1 MAAKASSAPFSTLPA
16 GYLLSGRY
24 SIQRSLG
31 QGGFGIT
38 YLAYDT
44 KLEIEVCVKELFVK
58 GSTVR
63 MDGERLASQDLE
75 VGVFDGWRRRFLS
88 EARSLARYDHAN
100 IVRVMDLFEGNGTAY
115 MVMEYVR
122 GMSLKQR
129 LSAGG
134 SMAEVDALAI
144 MGSLLDAVELVHAS
158 GQLHRDI
165 KPDNVLLT
173 DSGRVVLIDFGAAR
187 DFSEGGS
194 DTHSVQLTPG
204 YAPPEQYST
213 RARRGPFTDVYALGA
228 TMYFLLTGEKPLAA
242 TDRHL
247 EELPSPRSLNGEVS
261 EGVSEAV
268 MRALALRPED
278 RYATV
283 EALRKGLAVAPAPTS
298 PAAPTGA
305 PGSEPDPG
313 EAPVSAPPRAGRR
326 LAWVGGLLL
335 LVLLGWG
342 VKLLRSDRSSADG
355 VDAGALV
362 EDSVAVPVDEG
373 ERAEVPPSP
382 PVEMQEEEETQVPED
397 SDPPAPQ
404 STQPPRSQPQPTPT
418 PVVSTPPAKASS
430 GTVLD
435 IEGNVYK
442 TVTIGSQEW
451 MAENLRTSKYRNGDA
466 IPGNLSND
474 EWKSATSGAQAV
486 YDNKNSNLST
496 YGRLY
501 NWYAV
506 KDTRGL
512 CPSGWRVPTDAEWT
526 ELTNF
531 LGGLEVAGKKMKTS
545 NWNGTNSSGFSA
557 LPGGAR
563 YYSGD
568 YFDDLGYGGYWWSS
582 SPSGSDAWYRFLSSG
597 NSDVYRYYGSVR
609 HGFSVRCVRD

>member
-1 MAAKASSAPFSTLPA
+1 VAAKASSAPFSTLPA

-24 SIQRSLG
+24 SIQWSLG

-44 KLEIEVCVKELFVK
+44 KLEVEVCVKELFVK

-63 MDGERLASQDLE
+63 LDGERLASQDLE

-228 TMYFLLTGEKPLAA
+228 TLYFLLTGEKPLAA
-242 TDRHL
+242 TDRTM

-283 EALRKGLAVAPAPTS
+283 EALRKGLAGRDVGG
-298 PAAPTGA
+298 PAAPGSGGSVGGTGESK
-305 PGSEPDPG
+305 PGSGGRSRGRSRGSMAGWVVVGLVVLGLGGLWVRSVQPG
-313 EAPVSAPPRAGRR
+313 QGSMTDEADVEVAAPVFACGQT
-326 LAWVGGLLL
+326 
-335 LVLLGWG
+335 
-342 VKLLRSDRSSADG
+342 
-355 VDAGALV
+355 VDYQGYAYRTV
-362 EDSVAVPVDEG
+362 EIG
-373 ERAEVPPSP
+373 
-382 PVEMQEEEETQVPED
+382 TQCWF
-397 SDPPAPQ
+397 Q
-404 STQPPRSQPQPTPT
+404 
-418 PVVSTPPAKASS
+418 
-430 GTVLD
+430 
-435 IEGNVYK
+435 
-442 TVTIGSQEW
+442 
-451 MAENLRTSKYRNGDA
+451 ENLRTERYLNGDA
-466 IPGNLSND
+466 IPGGLSD
-474 EWKSATSGAQAV
+474 EDWTSTDSGARAI
-486 YDNKNSNLST
+486 YDDYEGNLKT

-506 KDTRGL
+506 NDPRCL
-512 CPSGWRVPTDAEWT
+512 CPVGWHVPTDAEWT
-526 ELTNF
+526 ELTNH
-531 LGGLEVAGKKMKTS
+531 LGGEEVAGKKMKTS
-545 NWNGTNSSGFSA
+545 TWNGTNSSGFSA
-557 LPGGAR
+557 LPGG
-563 YYSGD
+563 YGD
-568 YFDDLGYGGYWWSS
+568 YDDGSFDYEGYRGYWWSS
-582 SPSGSDAWYRFLSSG
+582 SAYGAANAWCGVLYSDDD
-597 NSDVYRYYGSVR
+597 DVYRSNGYGLR
-609 HGFSVRCVRD
+609 IGFSVRCVRDE